1 MNTQTV
7 DLLLNRG
14 VVAAID
20 LPGGELLLA
29 SEPIVAGQLP
39 AVAAAWVARPASG
52 GISARLG
59 GLAQMIADV
68 VDPRR

>member
-1 MNTQTV
+1 M
-7 DLLLNRG
+7 LLNL
-14 VVAAID
+14 ADAPID
-20 LPGGELLLA
+20 LPGGDVLLA
-29 SEPIVAGQLP
+29 SEPVMAGQLP
-39 AVAAAWVARPASG
+39 AVASAWVARPASD